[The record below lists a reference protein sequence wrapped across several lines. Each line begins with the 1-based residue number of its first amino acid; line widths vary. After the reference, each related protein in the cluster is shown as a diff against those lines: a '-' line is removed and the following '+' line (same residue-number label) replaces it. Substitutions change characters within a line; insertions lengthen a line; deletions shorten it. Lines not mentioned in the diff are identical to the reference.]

1 MFFSLRILNCLSEY
15 AHFVKTH
22 ICLVEGRG
30 VRNVGTYSIV
40 WLSSCFQGI
49 FQLIKEAEL
58 SLSGRWFIP
67 LWLSSSLSPRWQIKI
82 SQSQS
87 IFKYSLKCFLSKK

>member
-1 MFFSLRILNCLSEY
+1 MFFSLRILNCLNEY
-15 AHFVKTH
+15 AHFVKTAH
-22 ICLVEGRG
+22 LFGGRG

-49 FQLIKEAEL
+49 FQLIKEADL

-67 LWLSSSLSPRWQIKI
+67 LWLCSSLSPRWQIKI